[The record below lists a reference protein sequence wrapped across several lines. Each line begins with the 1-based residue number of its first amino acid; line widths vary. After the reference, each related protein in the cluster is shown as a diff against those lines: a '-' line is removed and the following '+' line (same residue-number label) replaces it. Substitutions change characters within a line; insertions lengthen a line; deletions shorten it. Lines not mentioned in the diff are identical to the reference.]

1 MTTDQIST
9 LTIHDSTKNP
19 NNGRIEGGSVTLHS
33 IPVTTGNIVDQ
44 TTDFTTLRDAINAVQ
59 LGTNYSQ
66 QFAGFHT
73 ELANPDLPAAN
84 ILAQRENTWLIRMR
98 EEVTFKPRRFSIPC
112 ADLSLLTANRELMD
126 GTLAVAIALEAAI
139 VTFVNYDGNAV
150 TISDILFKGKN
161 L

>member
-9 LTIHDSTKNP
+9 LSIHDSTKNP
-19 NNGRIEGGSVTLHS
+19 NNGKIEGGSVTVHS
-33 IPVTTGNIVDQ
+33 IAVDAVTYVDELAA
-44 TTDFTTLRDAINAVQ
+44 FLALRDAINNVQ
-59 LGTNYSQ
+59 LGVNYSQ

-98 EEVTFKPRRFSIPC
+98 EVSTFKPRRFSIPC

-126 GTLAVAIALEAAI
+126 DTLAVAIALEAAI
-139 VTFVNYDGNAV
+139 VSFVNYDGNAV